1 MSRFQINDPPTLTQ
15 FLRLASEVVS
25 VADGNEA
32 EAERLLALITN
43 HLGVS
48 DTGDPN
54 LRQLIS
60 RLEARGVV
68 TRTTLGLRNPTP
80 RYALSPEY
88 RDSITAIL
96 EALQRTAVGHNLPE
110 QTG

>member
-1 MSRFQINDPPTLTQ
+1 MKPRRPTQ
-15 FLRLASEVVS
+15 FLRLAAEVVS

-43 HLGVS
+43 HLGIS

-54 LRQLIS
+54 LCQLIS
-60 RLEARGVV
+60 RLESRGVV
-68 TRTTLGLRNPTP
+68 IRTTLALRSSTP

-96 EALQRTAVGHNLPE
+96 EALHRTAVGHNLPE